1 MKGMVIMK
9 KLIAKTFFAVIV
21 FLALSLFCTIPV
33 NAAEV
38 TDKSLPIATA
48 NGVQNFLSQNPYF
61 VEGEDVD
68 GDDESD
74 KEYNFT
80 GLSWLKNFNLTQ
92 NWWNRIKIVSLIQ
105 EDTDKVPLYNQL
117 DFPNTP
123 YGKYG
128 SVASHGCGI
137 TSLAMVASYL
147 QNVEYSPADLAKQF
161 GNYNTER
168 GSYWILFEDSAE
180 VLELDL
186 QERTYSEKTVME
198 ALRNGQVVIALQS
211 EGLFTDGGHFI
222 VLTGLTEDGKI
233 LVNDPNGANY
243 YKNRTLMKGF
253 AYGFTSKQVFANG
266 GPYWIYAKKAP
277 VDNVRYISQ
286 IDLSM
291 Q

>member
-9 KLIAKTFFAVIV
+9 KLITKTFFAVIV
-21 FLALSLFCTIPV
+21 FLALSLFCTIPAD
-33 NAAEV
+33 AAEIA
-38 TDKSLPIATA
+38 DIGLPVATS
-48 NGVQNFLSQNPYF
+48 NSVQNLLLGNPATF
-61 VEGEDVD
+61 GGEEVD
-68 GDDESD
+68 GDDENED
-74 KEYNFT
+74 YVFT

-123 YGKYG
+123 YGRYG

-147 QNVEYSPADLAKQF
+147 QDVEYSPADLAKQF
-161 GNYNTER
+161 GNYNTEK
-168 GSYWILFEDSAE
+168 GSYWILFEDSAK
-180 VLELDL
+180 VLGLDL
-186 QERTYSEKTVME
+186 QERTYDTKVVME
-198 ALRNGQVVIALQS
+198 ALRNGQVVIALQGK
-211 EGLFTDGGHFI
+211 GLFTDGGHFI
-222 VLTGLTEDGKI
+222 VLTGLTEEGKI

-243 YKNRTLMKGF
+243 YKNSTLIKGF
-253 AYGFTSKQVFANG
+253 AQGFTPKQVFADG

-277 VDNVRYISQ
+277 ADNVRYISQ